1 MRAFIAVDLPA
12 ELRVELGRWQ
22 EKLRKSARGARWV
35 RPEGIHLTL
44 KFLGEISSAQVIEIS
59 NILSTLPRIA
69 PFEIHFE
76 GFGFFPHARRPRV
89 LWVGIEP
96 CPPLEALAAR
106 VDKSLET
113 VGFAGEQ
120 RAFKPHLTLARFR
133 VPRPQPEIEE
143 AISTDGPTVLGP
155 ITVREFFLFE
165 SNLRSQGAEYRKLAR
180 FPENPPEKDRKIDIG
195 PPLA

>member
-44 KFLGEISSAQVIEIS
+44 KFLGEISSAQVIEVS
-59 NILSTLPRIA
+59 KILSTLPRIA
-69 PFEIHFE
+69 PFEIHFK

-96 CPPLEALAAR
+96 SPTLEALAAQ

-113 VGFAGEQ
+113 VGFAREQ

-143 AISTDGPTVLGP
+143 AISTNGPTVLGP

-165 SNLRSQGAEYRKLAR
+165 SILRSQGPEYRKLAR
-180 FPENPPEKDRKIDIG
+180 FPAIPNSSGKRQID
-195 PPLA
+195 

>member
-44 KFLGEISSAQVIEIS
+44 KFLGEISSAQVIEVS
-59 NILSTLPRIA
+59 KILSTLPRIA
-69 PFEIHFE
+69 PFEIHFK
-76 GFGFFPHARRPRV
+76 GFGFFPHAGRPRV

-96 CPPLEALAAR
+96 CPTLEALAAQ

-113 VGFAGEQ
+113 VGVARDQ

-143 AISTDGPTVLGP
+143 AISTNGPTVLGP

-165 SNLRSQGAEYRKLAR
+165 SILRSQGAEYRKLAR
-180 FPENPPEKDRKIDIG
+180 FPAIPNSSGKRQID
-195 PPLA
+195 

>member
-1 MRAFIAVDLPA
+1 MRAFIAVDLPE
-12 ELRVELGRWQ
+12 ELRAELGRWQ
-22 EKLRKSARGARWV
+22 EKLRKSAREARWV

-44 KFLGEISSAQVIEIS
+44 KFLGEIPSAQVDQIS

-69 PFEIHFE
+69 PFEIRFE

-96 CPPLEALAAR
+96 CPPLETLAVQ

-113 VGFAGEQ
+113 VGFASEQ

-133 VPRPQPEIEE
+133 VPRPQPEIEK

-165 SNLRSQGAEYRKLAR
+165 SILRPQGAEYRKLAR
-180 FPENPPEKDRKIDIG
+180 FPANPPEKDREIDIAS
-195 PPLA
+195 PLA

>member
-1 MRAFIAVDLPA
+1 MRTFIAVDLPA

-44 KFLGEISSAQVIEIS
+44 KFLGEISSAQVIEVS
-59 NILSTLPRIA
+59 KILSTLPRIA
-69 PFEIHFE
+69 PFEIHFK

-96 CPPLEALAAR
+96 CPTLEALAAQ

-113 VGFAGEQ
+113 VGFAREQ

-133 VPRPQPEIEE
+133 VPRPQPEIEK
-143 AISTDGPTVLGP
+143 AISTGGPTVLGP

-165 SNLRSQGAEYRKLAR
+165 SILRSQGAAYRKLAR
-180 FPENPPEKDRKIDIG
+180 FPAIPPEKDR
-195 PPLA
+195 